1 MKRRV
6 LLAAT
11 AAAAAM
17 PALAQGPA
25 GDWPGGRPIRWI
37 VPYPP
42 GGPADIMGR
51 LAAQKLSEALRSPV
65 VVENRSGASGTV
77 GAEVVRQSAP
87 DGFTFLA
94 APSVHVMGRH
104 VLRAVPYDP
113 IADFTPVVRYGQGPL
128 LVLANPAALPVTTI
142 AQALPIIRANPQ
154 RFSFG
159 VSALGAANH
168 LAVVEFNRLT
178 ALELLIVTYRGAAP
192 AMTDLISGQ
201 VQLMI
206 DPIIAALPHVRE
218 GRLRALA
225 VTSPT
230 RSTAAP
236 DVPTAAESGLPGL
249 EFLSWYG
256 VWGPRGLPAPIVE
269 RVNAAVAAGMR
280 EPDAVA
286 RLTSLGFETTADSPA
301 AFARYIEADVARNAE
316 LLRLAR
322 FVPE

>member
-1 MKRRV
+1 MRRRA
-6 LLAAT
+6 LLGGLAAGGL
-11 AAAAAM
+11 ARA
-17 PALAQGPA
+17 ALAQP
-25 GDWPGGRPIRWI
+25 GDWPGGRSIRWI

-42 GGPADIMGR
+42 GGPADVMGR
-51 LAAQKLSEALRSPV
+51 LSAQKLSEALRVPV

-77 GAEVVRQSAP
+77 GAEVVRQAAP
-87 DGFTFLA
+87 DGLTFLA

-113 IADFTPVVRYGQGPL
+113 IGDFTPVVRYGQGPL
-128 LVLANPAALPVTTI
+128 LVLANPAALPVATI
-142 AQALPIIRANPQ
+142 AEALPILRAQPR

-168 LAVVEFNRLT
+168 LALVEFNRLT
-178 ALELLIVTYRGAAP
+178 GLDLLTVTYRGAAP

-206 DPIIAALPHVRE
+206 DPIIAALPHVRD

-225 VTSPT
+225 VTSDT
-230 RSTAAP
+230 RSSAAP
-236 DVPTAAESGLPGL
+236 EVPTARESGLPGL
-249 EFLSWYG
+249 EFFSWYG
-256 VWGPRGLPAPIVE
+256 VWGPRGLPAPIAE
-269 RVNAAVAAGMR
+269 RVHAIVAAGMR

-286 RLTSLGFETTADSPA
+286 RLASLGFETAGDSPA
-301 AFARYIEADVARNAE
+301 EFARYIEADVSRSAE
-316 LLRLAR
+316 LLRVAR